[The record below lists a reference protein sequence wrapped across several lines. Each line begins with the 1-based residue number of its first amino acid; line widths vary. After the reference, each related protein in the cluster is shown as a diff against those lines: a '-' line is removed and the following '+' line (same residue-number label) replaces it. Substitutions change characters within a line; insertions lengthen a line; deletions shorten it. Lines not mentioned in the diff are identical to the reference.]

1 MEQKQ
6 ILNSNQGNVTNMI
19 DEYFNPRHL
28 QEKTHLSDL
37 VEEDMVAQGYD
48 PLNKE
53 DVQMYW
59 KSKGVTVNG

>member
-1 MEQKQ
+1 
-6 ILNSNQGNVTNMI
+6 MI

-28 QEKTHLSDL
+28 EEKMHLTDL
-37 VEEDMVAQGYD
+37 VEADMVSQGYN

-59 KSKGVTVNG
+59 KSKGVTMNG